1 MKHDSR
7 KTGEV
12 FWPKVVLKKWLN
24 ITGHDSDY
32 SADEGDNDS
41 EFDEDENCEFEEEE
55 EKRRNGGPQKE
66 TPDDPLEGMPYKLRR
81 RNSETFRA
89 QYINNKELRVCI
101 GTWNV
106 GGKTPPD
113 SLDLSDWLHTNE
125 PADIYVVGFQEI
137 VPLNAGNVFGAEDNR
152 PASKWEEII
161 RENLNK
167 VQPKKPKY
175 KSFSNPS
182 SPSRFNPSED
192 TVSAVNELL
201 LGLDNDSDSD
211 EEIPLST
218 TVEVK
223 PEKIIKREIP
233 SFKRLERLNHFVLEN
248 EEQTD
253 LESPKVQQKQLLKTL
268 TRSER
273 IGLVWPEQ
281 PLDLLS
287 KTNATLTSTK
297 SFKSVKSFRNY
308 SSFKVVDEGLAS
320 LRENWITDTGLDGIE
335 LKKKS
340 SSFVRI
346 ISKQMVGVF
355 ISIWVRRPLRKHIQN
370 LKVSTVG
377 VGAMGYIGNK
387 GSISVSM
394 SIYQTMF
401 CFVCTHL
408 SSGEKE
414 ADAIRRNADV
424 QEIHRRTL
432 FRSTDGPGLPKT
444 IHDHERIVWLGDLN
458 YRINLPYEK
467 THELVSIKDWSG
479 LSEKDQLKKEL
490 RKGRVFDGWSE
501 GTLHFPPT
509 YKYVNNSEKYIE
521 DDHKG
526 GRRSPAWCDRILTF
540 GKGVRH
546 LKYKRAEQKLS
557 DHRPVSAVL
566 MAEVEVF
573 CHRKLQKA
581 LTLTDAEVEDGEVMP
596 DLDFEFRVNRAM
608 PAEDNFRWDR

>member
-1 MKHDSR
+1 M
-7 KTGEV
+7 
-12 FWPKVVLKKWLN
+12 
-24 ITGHDSDY
+24 
-32 SADEGDNDS
+32 
-41 EFDEDENCEFEEEE
+41 
-55 EKRRNGGPQKE
+55 
-66 TPDDPLEGMPYKLRR
+66 
-81 RNSETFRA
+81 
-89 QYINNKELRVCI
+89 
-101 GTWNV
+101 
-106 GGKTPPD
+106 
-113 SLDLSDWLHTNE
+113 
-125 PADIYVVGFQEI
+125 
-137 VPLNAGNVFGAEDNR
+137 
-152 PASKWEEII
+152 
-161 RENLNK
+161 NK

-218 TVEVK
+218 TVEVE

-308 SSFKVVDEGLAS
+308 SSFKVVDEGLTS
-320 LRENWITDTGLDGIE
+320 LRENWITDTRLDGIE

-387 GSISVSM
+387 VRLVLHRM
-394 SIYQTMF
+394 SFHHWY
-401 CFVCTHL
+401 
-408 SSGEKE
+408 K
-414 ADAIRRNADV
+414 
-424 QEIHRRTL
+424 L
-432 FRSTDGPGLPKT
+432 FP
-444 IHDHERIVWLGDLN
+444 
-458 YRINLPYEK
+458 
-467 THELVSIKDWSG
+467 
-479 LSEKDQLKKEL
+479 DQ
-490 RKGRVFDGWSE
+490 F
-501 GTLHFPPT
+501 
-509 YKYVNNSEKYIE
+509 
-521 DDHKG
+521 
-526 GRRSPAWCDRILTF
+526 
-540 GKGVRH
+540 
-546 LKYKRAEQKLS
+546 
-557 DHRPVSAVL
+557 
-566 MAEVEVF
+566 
-573 CHRKLQKA
+573 
-581 LTLTDAEVEDGEVMP
+581 
-596 DLDFEFRVNRAM
+596 
-608 PAEDNFRWDR
+608 